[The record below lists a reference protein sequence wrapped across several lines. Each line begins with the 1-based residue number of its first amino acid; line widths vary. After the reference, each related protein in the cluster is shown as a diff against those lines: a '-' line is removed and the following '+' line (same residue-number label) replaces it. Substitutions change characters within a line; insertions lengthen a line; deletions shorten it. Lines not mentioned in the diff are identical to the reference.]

1 MIIKAK
7 LDQPEKRMVT
17 KINNDIC
24 FARKRRSSV
33 LQNSSSV
40 TITATEVRKWAIM
53 KNQQKL
59 LFSLSI
65 SLKLDIHN

>member
-40 TITATEVRKWAIM
+40 TITATIGNEQLWKTS
-53 KNQQKL
+53 KSYSFL
-59 LFSLSI
+59 

>member
-7 LDQPEKRMVT
+7 LDQPENST

-24 FARKRRSSV
+24 FARKRRSFK

-40 TITATEVRKWAIM
+40 TSGIAKSQEMSNYEKPA
-53 KNQQKL
+53 KAAS
-59 LFSLSI
+59 LFSQSKI
-65 SLKLDIHN
+65 GHP